1 MEVQKVYLFVETP
14 FSFAKPKGRLVLPMT
29 LSLVIYIALSVVYWL
44 KMPENAVRMT
54 AVCGFA
60 FVLSV
65 ICIAVF
71 RLSYV
76 IAEDGCLVCR
86 YGGLIPKKI
95 IITNRIRY
103 QVFAGQLK
111 VKSGAAVL
119 LQIPDSDAAKRLMAA
134 ARIPQ
139 EG

>member
-1 MEVQKVYLFVETP
+1 
-14 FSFAKPKGRLVLPMT
+14 MT
-29 LSLVIYIALSVVYWL
+29 VTVALAGVS
-44 KMPENAVRMT
+44 
-54 AVCGFA
+54 
-60 FVLSV
+60 VLSMLM
-65 ICIAVF
+65 IAVF

-76 IAEDGCLVCR
+76 TLEDNCLVCR

-95 IITNRIRY
+95 FITNRIRY

>member
-1 MEVQKVYLFVETP
+1 MEEQKVYLFVETP
-14 FSFAKPKGRLVLPMT
+14 FSFAKPKGRMLLPMT
-29 LSLVIYIALSVVYWL
+29 LSLLIYAALVAMSWF
-44 KMPENAVRMT
+44 KKPEDAVLLT
-54 AVCGFA
+54 AVFGCV
-60 FVLSV
+60 FVLNV
-65 ICIAVF
+65 ICIVVF

-76 IAEDGCLVCR
+76 TAEDGCLVCS

-95 IITNRIRY
+95 FITNRIRY